1 MFNSANTRLSQIAKR
16 AGVEYTES
24 IELFAEMI
32 AEECAEIADT
42 AWQVNLSAAPV
53 IRRHFNL
60 IEPKRYGRN

>member
-1 MFNSANTRLSQIAKR
+1 MFNSANTRLQQIARR

-24 IELFAEMI
+24 IEQFAEMI

-42 AWQVNLSAAPV
+42 AWQVNLPATPV

-60 IEPKRYGRN
+60 VEPKR

>member
-1 MFNSANTRLSQIAKR
+1 MYTAANARLKAIADR

-42 AWQVNLSAAPV
+42 AWQVNLPARPI

-60 IEPKRYGRN
+60 VEPKR

>member
-1 MFNSANTRLSQIAKR
+1 MYTAVNARLKAIADR
-16 AGVEYTES
+16 AGVEYSES

-42 AWQVNLSAAPV
+42 AWQVNLPATPV

-60 IEPKRYGRN
+60 LEPKK

>member
-1 MFNSANTRLSQIAKR
+1 MFTAANARLKAIADR
-16 AGVEYTES
+16 AGVEYSES

-42 AWQVNLSAAPV
+42 AWQVNLPATPV

-60 IEPKRYGRN
+60 LEPKK

>member
-1 MFNSANTRLSQIAKR
+1 MYTAVNARLKAIADR
-16 AGVEYTES
+16 AGVEYSES

-42 AWQVNLSAAPV
+42 AWQVNLPATPV

-60 IEPKRYGRN
+60 VEPKR

>member
-1 MFNSANTRLSQIAKR
+1 MYTAVNARLKAIADR
-16 AGVEYTES
+16 AGVEYSES

-42 AWQVNLSAAPV
+42 AWQVNLPATPV

-60 IEPKRYGRN
+60 VEPKK

>member
-1 MFNSANTRLSQIAKR
+1 MYTAANARLKAIADR
-16 AGVEYTES
+16 AGVEYSES

-42 AWQVNLSAAPV
+42 AWQVNLPATPV

-60 IEPKRYGRN
+60 LEPKK